1 MIKAFIH
8 ITAELKNLANIRR
21 FIEETAA
28 SLGIDAAIIPDVVLA
43 VDEAATNIVLHGYE
57 GQKGTIEIEVEREGD
72 ALVVRLRDEALP
84 FDPNTIPPP
93 DLTLPLEQRP
103 VGGMGIYLT
112 RQVMDEVVH
121 RITPQGGNEL
131 TLMKRGRWA
140 DDEDSVVA

>member
-1 MIKAFIH
+1 MSNCSLH

-21 FIEETAA
+21 FIQETAT

-43 VDEAATNIVLHGYE
+43 VDEAASNIVLHGYK
-57 GQKGTIEIEVEREGD
+57 GQKGIIRVEVEREGD
-72 ALVVRLRDEALP
+72 ALVVRLRDEAAP

-121 RITPQGGNEL
+121 RITRQGGNEL
-131 TLMKRGRWA
+131 TLIKRGRWA